1 MDLPEPVAPVTSSK
15 PWGCCT
21 QSRSTEGAP
30 VSAKAGMGEGI
41 ARHTEDQPRCCAN
54 TLTRKRPRSGTDSA
68 VSWSWLCGFVLFL
81 SVGAE
86 DECGQSGNA
95 LASSVCMLSALT
107 GAASSACN
115 CPSRRT
121 MGGRPAL
128 KCKSEAPK
136 WRVCESHSSKSG
148 IMRGGCLLQ
157 LAT

>member
-1 MDLPEPVAPVTSSK
+1 VDLPEPVAPVTSSN
-15 PWGCCT
+15 PLGCRT
-21 QSRSTEGAP
+21 QSLSTAGAP
-30 VSAKAGMGEGI
+30 VSAKAGMREGI

-54 TLTRKRPRSGTDSA
+54 TLTRKRPSSGTETA
-68 VSWSWLCGFVLFL
+68 VSWSWLCL
-81 SVGAE
+81 SSRCGSDTAR
-86 DECGQSGNA
+86 DAHGQSGNA

-128 KCKSEAPK
+128 KCRSEAPK

-148 IMRGGCLLQ
+148 FMRGACLLQ